1 MPIVL
6 AIVANWA
13 IQVTHF
19 AYIAEY
25 ISYVRFLLYVNS
37 LHDSLPGFKNHQ
49 FEMNQ
54 NQIDGKYLKSWITKF
69 IQTSEQ
75 KPQPET
81 TLPYWNGI

>member
-1 MPIVL
+1 MI
-6 AIVANWA
+6 
-13 IQVTHF
+13 
-19 AYIAEY
+19 AYQDLKI
-25 ISYVRFLLYVNS
+25 
-37 LHDSLPGFKNHQ
+37 KK